1 MLFKDIK
8 NWIVKHQN
16 NLSGD
21 FALKRAVLL
30 AAMICSII
38 RSGRASL
45 QKLGEH
51 MDGDIQL
58 ASKIKKA
65 KRFLKN
71 KHLSAEIHFIPYLGA
86 ILKSL
91 AASGTI
97 VLAVDGSGIGK
108 DCSVL
113 MVNIIWKTR
122 AIPLCWIVRKAPKG
136 HFGEQ
141 LHIDIVKQTANI
153 LKPFVDQ
160 KCKIVFLGDGEFD
173 GTALQQTIKN
183 YKWFYVLK
191 TAKSTYISENNDGK
205 DACKIGDNLPNAYSR
220 YLMIE
225 NQYVGKEENYG
236 LVNVV
241 IWHSPKHKH
250 PLYLLTNLDYAPEVV
265 NFYAKRFTI
274 ETFFGDIKSR
284 GFNITHTKIDN
295 VKMLSNLL
303 MIACLAFLVS
313 ILTTNFFTKS
323 KLIDRFC
330 ITHKIK
336 QLSIFQIGFRG
347 LRYYFKQ
354 NLSVKI
360 NYEVFNENC
369 VR

>member
-38 RSGRASL
+38 RSGRVSL

-58 ASKIKKA
+58 AIKIKKA

-71 KHLSAEIHFIPYLGA
+71 KHLNAEIHFIPYLSS

-91 AASGTI
+91 IARGKI

-122 AIPLCWIVRKAPKG
+122 AIPICWIVRKASKG
-136 HFGEQ
+136 HFAEQ

-173 GTALQQTIKN
+173 GRALQQTTKN

-191 TAKSTYISENNDGK
+191 TAKSTYINENNDGK

-220 YLMIE
+220 
-225 NQYVGKEENYG
+225 
-236 LVNVV
+236 
-241 IWHSPKHKH
+241 H
-250 PLYLLTNLDYAPEVV
+250 
-265 NFYAKRFTI
+265 
-274 ETFFGDIKSR
+274 
-284 GFNITHTKIDN
+284 
-295 VKMLSNLL
+295 
-303 MIACLAFLVS
+303 
-313 ILTTNFFTKS
+313 
-323 KLIDRFC
+323 
-330 ITHKIK
+330 
-336 QLSIFQIGFRG
+336 
-347 LRYYFKQ
+347 
-354 NLSVKI
+354 
-360 NYEVFNENC
+360 
-369 VR
+369 